1 MLLRRRF
8 LAPVLAVGLLAVAAD
23 ANAGSLVLRDEAQI
37 FTPADTEQLRAIVAK
52 APFDARLVTTS
63 NYADQP
69 GFSRFVGQLVSGP
82 NMVVVGIDPQ
92 HHHVQVHF
100 GTGSHIPQAD
110 WPAIER
116 SGNDA
121 FKRGAWEEGGAD
133 IFRAAS
139 TAVTSSGGIT
149 TPVTTSPGGSSTPS
163 FFGLGLGLVIM
174 LAVGAILAVVLFAVF
189 RRRSPGY
196 GSVGYGGGVGPYAGG
211 GGGGGGPYYGPGG
224 TRGAMGPLGGG
235 LIGAGLGGVA
245 GYELGKM
252 EGEREQ
258 RGYDQGGFG
267 GGGGGSSTPDNNG
280 SFDAGGGGSSWDD
293 SGSSGGGGGGDFGG
307 GGGGGDSGGGGSD
320 F

>member
-1 MLLRRRF
+1 MLLQRW

-23 ANAGSLVLRDEAQI
+23 ANAGTLTMRDEAQV
-37 FTPADTEQLRAIVAK
+37 FSPGDTAQLRGIVAK
-52 APFDARLVTTS
+52 APFDARLVTTNS
-63 NYADQP
+63 YADQA
-69 GFSRFVGQLVSGP
+69 GFSRFVGTLVSEP

-116 SGNDA
+116 AGNDA
-121 FKRGAWEEGGAD
+121 FKRAAWEEGGAD

-139 TAVTSSGGIT
+139 TAVTSGGAA
-149 TPVTTSPGGSSTPS
+149 TPVTSPAVEGGGS
-163 FFGLGLGLVIM
+163 FLGIGLLVM
-174 LAVGAILAVVLFAVF
+174 LVAGVILAAILFAVF

-196 GSVGYGGGVGPYAGG
+196 GSVGYGGGAPYP
-211 GGGGGGPYYGPGG
+211 GGGPYYGPGG

-258 RGYDQGGFG
+258 RGYDQGGIG
-267 GGGGGSSTPDNNG
+267 GGGGGSSTPDNG

-293 SGSSGGGGGGDFGG
+293 SGSSGGGGSDFG